1 MTLFLSRE
9 GGKRDWC
16 HKSKVFKEFVDYWLP
31 HGFFT
36 QKVNEF
42 LIFVIF
48 DFLFVDVRHIR
59 DNCRSQGLPLE
70 EWKNLFKFFV
80 L

>member
-9 GGKRDWC
+9 GVKSDWC
-16 HKSKVFKEFVDYWLP
+16 HKSNVFKEFVMTLLAS
-31 HGFFT
+31 T
-36 QKVNEF
+36 QVFHKNEF

-48 DFLFVDVRHIR
+48 DVLFVDVRHIL
-59 DNCRSQGLPLE
+59 DNCRSQGFPLE
-70 EWKNLFKFFV
+70 EWTNTFKFFN